1 MKFSSHT
8 PSHAPDTHKHPYAA
22 HTKFTQID
30 CILRSANAAS
40 ITRGVGGRAGS
51 VSTVDLTRR
60 TIIRLVIMILVL
72 TRKQKRIVV
81 SAGEC

>member
-1 MKFSSHT
+1 MQ
-8 PSHAPDTHKHPYAA
+8 

-40 ITRGVGGRAGS
+40 ITVRVVISKNVFNNHHQNKRRVGGNAGS
-51 VSTVDLTRR
+51 VSTVDLTQR

-81 SAGEC
+81 SVGEC